1 MKKSIKRITSC
12 FLSVLLIVSAFC
24 AIPLTADSAGNVSF
38 KFTDNQ
44 GWGTL
49 YFYAWD
55 DTGVPATADW
65 PGDVVDI
72 SEVNNYGETVF
83 TIYVPDEAVGC
94 VLSNGNGAQTVDITD
109 FSVEGYYTDG
119 TKDNQ
124 GHYNVIAWPSAEG
137 SNNAYTA
144 ASQDIDDN
152 YGYDGDDLGAVY
164 TEEGTTFKVWA
175 PTASSVKV
183 NLYNAGNGGS
193 KISTTE
199 LTNDNGV
206 WSVTLNGDYKNKY
219 YTYTVTAE
227 DVTGTTTTTKETPD
241 IYSVATGV
249 NGMRSM
255 ICDLDSTD
263 PDGWASDKHVLLDKN
278 TDSYVWETQIKDF
291 SYDSKSGIS
300 ADNRG
305 KYLAFTETGTT
316 LNNEG
321 DISTGIDY
329 LKKLGVTTVQLLPF
343 FDIGRNALDETSS
356 SDRYNWGYA
365 PANYN
370 VPEGSFS
377 SNPYDGN
384 VRIKECKQM
393 IQALHNAGISVVMD
407 VVYNHT
413 VERNSPFQAC
423 VPNYYYR
430 MTNSGNFSDGTGCG
444 NETASERRMFRNFM
458 IQSCLYWVNEY
469 HIDGFRFDLMGVH
482 DVETMNLLRDE
493 MDKVDPRLTIWG
505 EGWTGGSC
513 TFPST
518 TCTGAKFK
526 AADRFSSVD
535 LNERIGFFNENIRDA
550 IKGSTFNSTAKGWVQ
565 GDYNQS
571 PNLNKGVTGNT
582 NGVHNPSSYQWISR
596 QPSQTVTYTS
606 CHDNQTLWDR
616 LAASQNITD
625 FRQRN
630 ETLVKQNKL
639 AGGLLQMSQGIT
651 FTLSGEEMGRSKDN
665 DDNSYESS
673 VTRNMIDWELADTN
687 SDIVDYYKGMREI
700 REKFSPLR
708 DNTKSSL
715 SGYKCCSGESPSSI
729 YAAIWT
735 NNTQGEWKKLAVVAN
750 NTNLEKTYR
759 LDVPEGESWVIIAN
773 GDSAGTKKL
782 DEFSNRKVTVGAY
795 SMVVAVD
802 KESFDKYYE
811 PEPITYV
818 TENGESINLSE
829 KITRAEDDTVLTGI
843 SNEFKN
849 LQLLGVQKKSDES
862 KHSIRFVTAIN
873 RKVVNDAEDYGYI
886 AAGASDMENA
896 RSVVEGYTLDTA
908 PEKHIFSCK
917 GTSNKISGE
926 YGKND
931 SDTKYRYVTFSVN
944 DIGDYAV
951 AAMFYV
957 KDKNG
962 NVFYA
967 PYTNSN
973 GTYNSCAVNWNALV

>member
-1 MKKSIKRITSC
+1 MKTS
-12 FLSVLLIVSAFC
+12 FKKVLSVCLAALMLVSVLSVMGVSA
-24 AIPLTADSAGNVSF
+24 AETDKSAAGGSSF
-38 KFTDNQ
+38 YFTDNQ
-44 GWGTL
+44 GWGSI
-49 YFYAWD
+49 YVYAWD
-55 DTGVPATADW
+55 GDGSPITSAW
-65 PGDVVDI
+65 PGDPGNDPQI
-72 SEVNNYGETVF
+72 NDYGETYF
-83 TIYVPDEAVGC
+83 TVDVPDGAVGC
-94 VLSNGNGAQTVDITD
+94 VVSNGNGAQTVDITD

-119 TKDNQ
+119 SKDNQ

-206 WSVTLNGDYKNKY
+206 WSVTLSGDYKNKY

-343 FDIGRNALDETSS
+343 FDIGKNALDETSS

-413 VERNSPFQAC
+413 AERNSPFQAC

-482 DVETMNLLRDE
+482 DVETMNLLRAE

-513 TFPST
+513 TYPST

-616 LAASQNITD
+616 LAASQNITE

-715 SGYKCCSGESPSSI
+715 SGYKCSSGESPSSI

-735 NNTQGEWKKLAVVAN
+735 NNTQGEWKKLAVIAN
-750 NTNLEKTYR
+750 NTNSQKSYTINSA
-759 LDVPEGESWVIIAN
+759 EGSNWVIIAN
-773 GDSAGTKKL
+773 ENSAGTQKL
-782 DEFSNRKVTVGAY
+782 SEVSNGTVNVGAY

-802 KESFDKYYE
+802 KQSFDNPVEQPTTAVPTEE
-811 PEPITYV
+811 PTTAAPTTV
-818 TENGESINLSE
+818 TTQAPTTTAPAAQYQQGDVDRNGSVNVKDATLIQKSIAKL
-829 KITRAEDDTVLTGI
+829 
-843 SNEFKN
+843 
-849 LQLLGVQKKSDES
+849 
-862 KHSIRFVTAIN
+862 VTL
-873 RKVVNDAEDYGYI
+873 DAEQQALADING
-886 AAGASDMENA
+886 DKN
-896 RSVVEGYTLDTA
+896 
-908 PEKHIFSCK
+908 
-917 GTSNKISGE
+917 IS
-926 YGKND
+926 
-931 SDTKYRYVTFSVN
+931 
-944 DIGDYAV
+944 
-951 AAMFYV
+951 V
-957 KDKNG
+957 KDATKIQRI
-962 NVFYA
+962 VA
-967 PYTNSN
+967 H
-973 GTYNSCAVNWNALV
+973 LE